1 MKAITK
7 DGIIENLSGN
17 DALLTLR
24 HTAAHILAQ
33 AVSRLYPEASFAY
46 GPANEKGFYY
56 DVDLK
61 GKKISESDLPAI
73 ENEMRAIIKENLPL
87 KPFILSRDEAVA
99 LMRERNEP
107 YKVEHITDLDEN
119 ESIGFFRQGDY
130 IDMCRGPHLTYTKG
144 VKAFKLTGIS
154 GAYWKNNAE
163 NTMLTRIYGTAFES
177 QDELDAYLKML
188 EEAEKRDHRKIG
200 REMDLFMFADEG
212 AGFPFF
218 LPKGMQL
225 RNTLI
230 DYWREIHRENG
241 YIEVSTPM
249 IMHRSLWETSGHWD
263 HYKDNMYMTSIDGE
277 DNCIKPMNCPGGML
291 VYKNK
296 PHSYRELPMRV
307 GELGLVHRHELK
319 GTLHGLFRV
328 RCFTQDDAHI
338 FMRENQI
345 ESEIAN
351 VIRLIDSVYRQ
362 FGFEY
367 SLELS
372 TRPENSMGSDAD
384 WENAENGLKNA
395 LESLGLPYI
404 INEGDGAFYGPKI
417 DFHLRD
423 SLGRT
428 WQCGTIQLDFQ
439 LPQNFDLV
447 YNDENNVKQ
456 RPVMIHRVCFGSI
469 ERFIGILTEHY
480 AGKFPV
486 WLAPVQA
493 KVLLISEK
501 YADYGEKVYSAL
513 KNAGIRCAFDD
524 RDEKIGYMI
533 REAQTVE
540 RVPYMLIIGS
550 QESGNGTVSV
560 RSRDTSKT
568 EVMKPDEFIA
578 KIKEEISFRR

>member
-1 MKAITK
+1 
-7 DGIIENLSGN
+7 
-17 DALLTLR
+17 
-24 HTAAHILAQ
+24 
-33 AVSRLYPEASFAY
+33 
-46 GPANEKGFYY
+46 
-56 DVDLK
+56 
-61 GKKISESDLPAI
+61 
-73 ENEMRAIIKENLPL
+73 
-87 KPFILSRDEAVA
+87 
-99 LMRERNEP
+99 
-107 YKVEHITDLDEN
+107 
-119 ESIGFFRQGDY
+119 
-130 IDMCRGPHLTYTKG
+130 
-144 VKAFKLTGIS
+144 
-154 GAYWKNNAE
+154 
-163 NTMLTRIYGTAFES
+163 
-177 QDELDAYLKML
+177 
-188 EEAEKRDHRKIG
+188 
-200 REMDLFMFADEG
+200 
-212 AGFPFF
+212 
-218 LPKGMQL
+218 
-225 RNTLI
+225 
-230 DYWREIHRENG
+230 
-241 YIEVSTPM
+241 
-249 IMHRSLWETSGHWD
+249 
-263 HYKDNMYMTSIDGE
+263 
-277 DNCIKPMNCPGGML
+277 
-291 VYKNK
+291 
-296 PHSYRELPMRV
+296 
-307 GELGLVHRHELK
+307 
-319 GTLHGLFRV
+319 
-328 RCFTQDDAHI
+328 
-338 FMRENQI
+338 MRENQI

-395 LESLGLPYI
+395 LESLGLPYV

-486 WLAPVQA
+486 WLAPLQA

-513 KNAGIRCAFDD
+513 KNAGIRCALDA

-533 REAQTVE
+533 REAQTIE

-550 QESGNGTVSV
+550 QESENSTVSV
-560 RSRDTSKT
+560 RCRDTSNT
-568 EVMKPDEFIA
+568 EVMSLDDFIN
-578 KIKEEISFRR
+578 KIKNEINTRR

>member
-1 MKAITK
+1 MKVITK

-107 YKVEHITDLDEN
+107 YKVEHIADLDEN

-154 GAYWKNNAE
+154 GAYWKNNSE

-177 QDELDAYLKML
+177 QDELDTYLKML

-241 YIEVSTPM
+241 YVEVSTPM

-351 VIRLIDSVYRQ
+351 VIRLIDGVYRQ

-395 LESLGLPYI
+395 LESLNLPYV

-439 LPQNFDLV
+439 LPQNFELV

-513 KNAGIRCAFDD
+513 KNAGIRCALDA

-533 REAQTVE
+533 REAQTIE
-540 RVPYMLIIGS
+540 RVPYMLIIGA
-550 QESGNGTVSV
+550 QESEKGTVSV
-560 RSRDTSKT
+560 RCRDTSKT
-568 EVMKPDEFIA
+568 EVMSLDDFIN
-578 KIKEEISFRR
+578 KIKNEINTRR

>member
-1 MKAITK
+1 MKVITK
-7 DGIIENLSGN
+7 DGIIRNVSGSE
-17 DALLTLR
+17 ALLTLR

-33 AVSRLYPEASFAY
+33 AVSHLYPEASFAY
-46 GPANEKGFYY
+46 GPAGEKGFYY
-56 DVDLK
+56 DIDLK
-61 GKKISESDLPAI
+61 GRKISESDLPAI
-73 ENEMRAIIKENLPL
+73 EKEMQNIIKANLPL
-87 KPFILSRDEAVA
+87 KPFTLPRDEAVA
-99 LMRERNEP
+99 LMKERNEP
-107 YKVEHITDLDEN
+107 YKAEHIADLDEK

-144 VKAFKLTGIS
+144 VKVFRLTGVS
-154 GAYWKNNAE
+154 GAYWKNNPE
-163 NTMLTRIYGTAFES
+163 NPMLTRIYGTAFES
-177 QDELDAYLKML
+177 QDELDAYMKML

-200 REMDLFMFADEG
+200 REMELFMFADEG

-218 LPKGMQL
+218 LPKGMIL

-230 DYWREIHRENG
+230 DYWREIHGENG
-241 YIEVSTPM
+241 YVEVSTPV
-249 IMHRSLWETSGHWD
+249 IMHRSLWETSGHWG
-263 HYKDNMYMTSIDGE
+263 HYKDNMYLTEIDGE

-291 VYKNK
+291 IYKNK
-296 PHSYRELPMRV
+296 PHSYRELPMRI

-384 WENAENGLKNA
+384 WENAENGLRNA
-395 LESLGLPYI
+395 LESLGLAYSV
-404 INEGDGAFYGPKI
+404 NEGDGAFYGPKI

-486 WLAPVQA
+486 WLAPLQA

-501 YADYGEKVYSAL
+501 YADYGREVYEAL
-513 KNAGIRCAFDD
+513 KNSGIRCAFDD

-540 RVPYMLIIGS
+540 RVPYMLIIGA
-550 QESGNGTVSV
+550 QESENGTVSV
-560 RSRDTSKT
+560 RCRDTSKT
-568 EVMKPDEFIA
+568 EIMSLDDFIA

>member
-1 MKAITK
+1 MKVITK

-107 YKVEHITDLDEN
+107 YKVEHIADLDEN

-130 IDMCRGPHLTYTKG
+130 IDMCRGPHLTYTRG

-241 YIEVSTPM
+241 YVEVSTPM

-395 LESLGLPYI
+395 LESLGLPYV

-428 WQCGTIQLDFQ
+428 WQCGTIQLDLQ
-439 LPQNFDLV
+439 LPQNFELV

-513 KNAGIRCAFDD
+513 KNAGIRCALDA

-533 REAQTVE
+533 REAQTIE

-550 QESGNGTVSV
+550 QESENGTVSV
-560 RSRDTSKT
+560 RCRDTSNT
-568 EVMKPDEFIA
+568 EVMSLDDFIN
-578 KIKEEISFRR
+578 KIKDEINTRI

>member
-1 MKAITK
+1 MKVITK

-17 DALLTLR
+17 NALLTLR

-107 YKVEHITDLDEN
+107 YKVEHIADLDEN

-395 LESLGLPYI
+395 LESLGLPYV

-417 DFHLRD
+417 DFHLHD

-439 LPQNFDLV
+439 LPQNFELV
-447 YNDENNVKQ
+447 YNDENNIKQ

-486 WLAPVQA
+486 WLAPLQA

-501 YADYGEKVYSAL
+501 YADYGREVYEAL
-513 KNAGIRCAFDD
+513 KNSGIRCAFDD

-550 QESGNGTVSV
+550 QESENGTVSV
-560 RSRDTSKT
+560 RFRDTSKT
-568 EVMKPDEFIA
+568 EVMKPDEFIE
-578 KIKEEISFRR
+578 KIKEDIASRR

>member
-1 MKAITK
+1 MKVITK

-73 ENEMRAIIKENLPL
+73 ENEMRAIIRENLPL

-99 LMRERNEP
+99 LMKERNEP
-107 YKVEHITDLDEN
+107 YKVEHIADLDES

-241 YIEVSTPM
+241 YVEISTPM

-395 LESLGLPYI
+395 LESLGLPYV

-486 WLAPVQA
+486 WLAPLQA

-513 KNAGIRCAFDD
+513 KNAGIRCALDD

-533 REAQTVE
+533 REAQTIE

-550 QESGNGTVSV
+550 QESENGTVSV
-560 RSRDTSKT
+560 RCRDTSNT
-568 EVMKPDEFIA
+568 EVMSLDDFIN
-578 KIKEEISFRR
+578 KIKDEINTRR

>member
-1 MKAITK
+1 MKVITK

-73 ENEMRAIIKENLPL
+73 ENEMRAIIRENLPL

-107 YKVEHITDLDEN
+107 YKVEHIADLDEN

-241 YIEVSTPM
+241 YVEVSTPM

-351 VIRLIDSVYRQ
+351 VIRLIDGVYRQ

-395 LESLGLPYI
+395 LESLGLPYV

-439 LPQNFDLV
+439 LPQNFELV

-513 KNAGIRCAFDD
+513 KNAGIRCALDA

-533 REAQTVE
+533 REAQTIE

-550 QESGNGTVSV
+550 QESENGTVSV
-560 RSRDTSKT
+560 RCRDTSNT
-568 EVMKPDEFIA
+568 EVMSLDDFIN
-578 KIKEEISFRR
+578 KIKDEINTRI

>member
-1 MKAITK
+1 MKVITK

-61 GKKISESDLPAI
+61 DKKISESDLPAI
-73 ENEMRAIIKENLPL
+73 ENEMRAIIRENLPL

-107 YKVEHITDLDEN
+107 YKVEHIADLDEN

-241 YIEVSTPM
+241 YVEVSTPM

-395 LESLGLPYI
+395 LESLGLPYV

-439 LPQNFDLV
+439 LPQNFELV

-513 KNAGIRCAFDD
+513 KNAGIRCALDA

-533 REAQTVE
+533 REAQTIE

-550 QESGNGTVSV
+550 QESENGTVSV
-560 RSRDTSKT
+560 RCRDTSNT
-568 EVMKPDEFIA
+568 EVMSLDDFIN
-578 KIKEEISFRR
+578 KIKDEINTRI

>member
-1 MKAITK
+1 MKVITK

-46 GPANEKGFYY
+46 GPANERGFYY

-61 GKKISESDLPAI
+61 DKKISESDLPAI

-107 YKVEHITDLDEN
+107 YKVEHIADLDEN

-241 YIEVSTPM
+241 YVEVSTPM

-351 VIRLIDSVYRQ
+351 VIRLIDGVYRQ

-395 LESLGLPYI
+395 LESLGLPYV

-439 LPQNFDLV
+439 LPQNFELV

-513 KNAGIRCAFDD
+513 KNAGIRCALDA

-533 REAQTVE
+533 REAQTIE

-550 QESGNGTVSV
+550 QESENGTVSV
-560 RSRDTSKT
+560 RCRDTSNT
-568 EVMKPDEFIA
+568 EVMSLDDFIN
-578 KIKEEISFRR
+578 KIKDEINTRI

>member
-1 MKAITK
+1 MKVITK

-73 ENEMRAIIKENLPL
+73 ENEMRAIIRENLPL
-87 KPFILSRDEAVA
+87 KPFILSRDEAVD

-107 YKVEHITDLDEN
+107 YKVEHIADLDES

-154 GAYWKNNAE
+154 GAYWKNNSE

-218 LPKGMQL
+218 LPKGMTL

-241 YIEVSTPM
+241 YVEVSTPV

-395 LESLGLPYI
+395 LESLGLPYV

-439 LPQNFDLV
+439 LPQNFELV

-486 WLAPVQA
+486 WLAPLQA

-513 KNAGIRCAFDD
+513 KNAGIRCALDD

-550 QESGNGTVSV
+550 QESENGTVSV
-560 RSRDTSKT
+560 RCRDTSNT
-568 EVMKPDEFIA
+568 EVMSLDDFIN
-578 KIKEEISFRR
+578 KIKNEIDTRR

>member
-1 MKAITK
+1 MKVITK

-61 GKKISESDLPAI
+61 DKKISESDLPAI

-107 YKVEHITDLDEN
+107 YKVEHIADLDES

-241 YIEVSTPM
+241 YVEVSTPM

-395 LESLGLPYI
+395 LESLGLPYV

-439 LPQNFDLV
+439 LPQNFELV

-513 KNAGIRCAFDD
+513 KNAGIRCALDA

-533 REAQTVE
+533 REAQTIE

-550 QESGNGTVSV
+550 QESENSTVSV
-560 RSRDTSKT
+560 RCRDTSNT
-568 EVMKPDEFIA
+568 EVM
-578 KIKEEISFRR
+578 SL

>member
-1 MKAITK
+1 MKVITK

-107 YKVEHITDLDEN
+107 YKVEHIADLDEN

-218 LPKGMQL
+218 LPKGMTL

-230 DYWREIHRENG
+230 DYWREIHRENS
-241 YIEVSTPM
+241 YVEVSTPV

-351 VIRLIDSVYRQ
+351 VIRLIDGVYRQ

-395 LESLGLPYI
+395 LESLGLPYV

-513 KNAGIRCAFDD
+513 KNAGIRCALDA

-540 RVPYMLIIGS
+540 RVPYMLIIGAH
-550 QESGNGTVSV
+550 ESEKGTVSV
-560 RSRDTSKT
+560 RCRDTSKT
-568 EVMKPDEFIA
+568 EVMSLDDFIN
-578 KIKEEISFRR
+578 KIKNEINTRR